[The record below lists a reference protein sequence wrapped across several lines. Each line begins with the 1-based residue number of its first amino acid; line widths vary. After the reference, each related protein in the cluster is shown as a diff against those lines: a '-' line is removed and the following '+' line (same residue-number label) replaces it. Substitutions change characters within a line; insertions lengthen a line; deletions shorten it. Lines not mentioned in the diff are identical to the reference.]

1 MSFGEK
7 NGFKKIENFEHKGII
22 EKCEGSFPVCLFLGV
37 FLGVFSFLK
46 KEKKI
51 LRDREFK
58 FLYQTLS

>member
-7 NGFKKIENFEHKGII
+7 NGFKKIENFEHKGVI
-22 EKCEGSFPVCLFLGV
+22 EKCEGSFLVCL